1 MKLYYYITSL
11 FCLVTMLYLAN
22 IEDTNLAQIVEFG
35 VLTIVN
41 LILGVHYSLLEKID
55 SLNNNPQK

>member
-55 SLNNNPQK
+55 SLNNNHQK

>member
-55 SLNNNPQK
+55 SLNNNSQK